1 MPRSK
6 NAGAFLN
13 RGSGYVSCRP
23 GRSESHA
30 GTHEWVL
37 NIQKGVIFM
46 KEKESFGKYILK
58 KRKEAGLSQKA
69 LAEKLFISE
78 SAVSKWERGL
88 SYPDITLVT
97 SLCETLHIS
106 EHELLTASD
115 DMHQREIEEQSRG
128 YLRIIKTYSWI
139 TYLCYAAAL
148 IPSFICNLV
157 IERRLTWFFILLWA
171 LSMTFSLLNVPV
183 LAKHRRGVKSFI
195 GFYCSLI
202 LLLCTCRILYGG
214 TWLILS
220 ILGVSL
226 GLLSVF
232 LPIILNSIKINDPA
246 LCHKGAICM
255 AVDTI
260 LVYLLVIFGCLRS
273 VPGQAAG
280 AIGPGLIS
288 TSIMAVWAWVI
299 FAIFR
304 YTRLSRLMKSFITA
318 EICGLCIFFSQRP
331 FESMWNQEPLTFP
344 DIDFYNWADHF
355 NENLGVIII
364 ICAAVL
370 IIFTLV
376 RDIRNKFR

>member
-1 MPRSK
+1 M
-6 NAGAFLN
+6 
-13 RGSGYVSCRP
+13 
-23 GRSESHA
+23 E
-30 GTHEWVL
+30 
-37 NIQKGVIFM
+37 
-46 KEKESFGKYILK
+46 EKETFGKYILK

-69 LAEKLFISE
+69 LAEQLFVSE

-97 SLCETLHIS
+97 SLCDALHIS

-157 IERRLTWFFILLWA
+157 IDHRLTWFFVLLWA
-171 LSMTFSLLNVPV
+171 LAMAFSILNIPV
-183 LAKHRRGVKSFI
+183 LAKHMRWTKSFI

-214 TWLILS
+214 TWLIMS

-232 LPIILNSIKINDPA
+232 LPLILYNIKVDDPA
-246 LCHKGAICM
+246 LRHKGAICM

-260 LVYLLVIFGCLRS
+260 LVYLLVLFGCLLYIPDR
-273 VPGQAAG
+273 VAG
-280 AIGPGLIS
+280 TITINLLSTTLI
-288 TSIMAVWAWVI
+288 AVCAWAI

-318 EICGLCIFFSQRP
+318 EICGICIFFANHGYNY
-331 FESMWNQEPLTFP
+331 MWNREAFTLPTMDLH
-344 DIDFYNWADHF
+344 NWVDHG
-355 NENLGVIII
+355 NENLGGIIM
-364 ICAAVL
+364 ICAAIL
-370 IIFTLV
+370 IVATLI
-376 RDIRNKFR
+376 RDIRNRRR

>member
-1 MPRSK
+1 M
-6 NAGAFLN
+6 
-13 RGSGYVSCRP
+13 
-23 GRSESHA
+23 
-30 GTHEWVL
+30 
-37 NIQKGVIFM
+37 
-46 KEKESFGKYILK
+46 
-58 KRKEAGLSQKA
+58 
-69 LAEKLFISE
+69 
-78 SAVSKWERGL
+78 

-128 YLRIIKTYSWI
+128 YLRIIKAYSWI

-157 IERRLTWFFILLWA
+157 IERHLTWFFVLLWA
-171 LSMTFSLLNVPV
+171 LAMTFSLLNVPV
-183 LAKHRRGVKSFI
+183 LTKNRRGVKSFI

-214 TWLILS
+214 TWLIMS

-232 LPIILNSIKINDPA
+232 LPIILNSIKIDDPA
-246 LCHKGAICM
+246 LRHKGAICM

-260 LVYLLVIFGCLRS
+260 LVYLLVIFGYLQY
-273 VPGQAAG
+273 VPDQAAG
-280 AIGPGLIS
+280 MIGPDLIA
-288 TSIMAVWAWVI
+288 TTIMAVWAWVI

-318 EICGLCIFFSQRP
+318 EICGLCIFFSQRL
-331 FESMWNQEPLTFP
+331 FECMRNREPLTFP
-344 DIDFYNWADHF
+344 KVDFYNWTDH
-355 NENLGVIII
+355 NDANLGVIII
-364 ICAAVL
+364 VCAAFL
-370 IIFTLV
+370 IVFTLI
-376 RDIRNKFR
+376 RDIRNKYR